1 MVTAVEPLKQPGDEK
16 LDLLMR
22 TDGTMFPDFPD
33 CPERLQLPAN
43 PQLGDFSFPSRSPVE
58 VIIGVRSQ
66 RTSISLPCD
75 TLSCTKWYA
84 LNTHNRIL
92 SCVCP
97 QPCGVIDDRCTFPRE
112 RRSIKSVMYVDVQA
126 DCASPER
133 LSLRIKSI
141 LCRVRGEQGS

>member
-84 LNTHNRIL
+84 LNTHKVVRTEHAQSDTQL
-92 SCVCP
+92 
-97 QPCGVIDDRCTFPRE
+97 
-112 RRSIKSVMYVDVQA
+112 
-126 DCASPER
+126 R
-133 LSLRIKSI
+133 LSATLRSN
-141 LCRVRGEQGS
+141 